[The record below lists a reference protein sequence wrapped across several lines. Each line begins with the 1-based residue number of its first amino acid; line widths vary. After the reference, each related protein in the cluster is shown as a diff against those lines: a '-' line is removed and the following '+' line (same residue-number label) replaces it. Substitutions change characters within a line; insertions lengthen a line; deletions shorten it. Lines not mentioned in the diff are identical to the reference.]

1 MKMMKQKCW
10 ILYYMEDLKK
20 NRRFVDIITN
30 KLKEKNILTKV
41 ILLDNENI
49 EEQLKKSIPDIVVNR
64 SRNYVVAEWLEQKGV
79 KVLNNSFVTKCANDK
94 LSTYRF
100 LKGQIDF
107 MPLLED
113 GWEYPC
119 VIKSRNG
126 HGGNQ
131 VYLVHDE
138 TEKDKAVRQLD
149 GEKYISQRF
158 CNEPGKDLRVY
169 VVGGEIVLA
178 MLRQSKEG
186 FKSNYSLGGSAEKYI
201 LSEEEKD
208 IVYKILETMNID
220 YGGIDFI
227 FHDGKLM
234 FNEIEDAV
242 GARMVYENTETDIIG
257 AFADYIIS
265 KLGDNME
272 LNL

>member
-1 MKMMKQKCW
+1 MMKQECW
-10 ILYYMEDLKK
+10 VLYYMEDFKK

-30 KLKEKNILTKV
+30 NLKEENILTKV
-41 ILLDNENI
+41 ILLDNTNI
-49 EEQLKKSIPDIVVNR
+49 EVMLKENVPDIVINR
-64 SRNYVVAEWLEQKGV
+64 SRNFEIAERLEQKGV

-94 LSTYRF
+94 LSTYKF
-100 LKGQIDF
+100 LENKIEF
-107 MPLLED
+107 MSLLEN
-113 GWEYPC
+113 GQEYPC

-138 TEKDKAVRQLD
+138 TEKDKVVRRLD
-149 GEKYISQRF
+149 GEKYICQRV

-169 VVGGEIVLA
+169 VMGGEIVLA
-178 MLRQSKEG
+178 MLRQSKES
-186 FKSNYSLGGSAEKYI
+186 FKSNYSLGGSAEEYI
-201 LSEEEKD
+201 LSGEEKG
-208 IVYKILETMNID
+208 IVYNILDTMDID

-242 GARMVYENTETDIIG
+242 GARMVYENTQKDIVG
-257 AFADYIIS
+257 MFADYVIS
-265 KLGDNME
+265 KLNNNLE
-272 LNL
+272 LDL